1 MNGWHNPRIAGR
13 MPELDGIR
21 AIALLMV
28 LVYHYVGNLVPAK
41 PYTLLWFPMVPLR
54 ALSIGVDLF
63 FVLSGFLIGGILLDA
78 RGSTS
83 YFAAFYGRRVFRI
96 FPLYF
101 AWYGLYLVLLVSGVL
116 NWLPSA
122 RDVFAPTI
130 PAWWYAVF
138 LQNVASAH
146 LHDFRPRW
154 LTVTWSLAIEEQFYA
169 IAPLLIRVLNRTA
182 LLWLC
187 LAAIVAAP
195 IFRFS
200 YGTDWFAQSTLT
212 WCRADDLALGILAA
226 ILVRER
232 GAWKWLSSKQSVLIA
247 GFVGL
252 LVLDGYLSVK
262 GFLGRGILER
272 TILGTGWG
280 LLFWTGLMI
289 VVTGAPPLIRS
300 ALSAPILRYVGKVS
314 FAVYI
319 FHLPLLHLLHNV
331 FFKAAPV
338 ITGFPTFGVTLLAL
352 AIAFGLADLSWRF
365 FEHPL
370 IRWAHARFRFE
381 DVVAPKGT
389 LQPLPRGGAT

>member
-1 MNGWHNPRIAGR
+1 

-28 LVYHYVGNLVPAK
+28 LVYHYVANLVPAR
-41 PYTLLWFPMVPLR
+41 PYTLLWFPIVPLR
-54 ALSIGVDLF
+54 SLSVGVDLF

-78 RGSTS
+78 KGSAS
-83 YFAAFYGRRVFRI
+83 YFGAFYGRRVFRI

-101 AWYGLYLVLLVSGVL
+101 AWYGLYLVLLASGVL

-122 RDVFAPTI
+122 RDIFAPTI

-146 LHDFRPRW
+146 LRDFGPQW
-154 LTVTWSLAIEEQFYA
+154 LATTWSLAIEEQFYA
-169 IAPLLIRVLNRTA
+169 VAPLLIRALNSTT

-195 IFRFS
+195 ILRVS
-200 YGTDWFAQSTLT
+200 YGANWYAQDLLT

-226 ILVRER
+226 IVVRER
-232 GAWKWLSSKQSVLIA
+232 GAWEWFLSKQSVLIA

-252 LVLDGYLSVK
+252 LALDGYLSVK
-262 GFLGRGILER
+262 GFLGQGFFER
-272 TILGTGWG
+272 TLLGTGWG
-280 LLFWTGLMI
+280 LFFWTGLMI
-289 VVTGAPPLIRS
+289 VVTGALPLVRS
-300 ALSAPILRYVGKVS
+300 VLASPILRYVGKVS

-319 FHLPLLHLLHNV
+319 FHQPLLYLLHNV
-331 FFKAAPV
+331 FFKADPV
-338 ITGFPTFGVTLLAL
+338 ITGFPTFGATLLSL

-370 IRWAHARFRFE
+370 IRWAHARFRYE
-381 DVVAPKGT
+381 DHAELKRIF
-389 LQPLPRGGAT
+389 QPLPRGGAT